1 MNKYFEKEVP
11 SNYELVYKIDA
22 KSKKVG
28 IIFTIVSLVI
38 LVLVMGICAIPLLFK
53 DNIDITFG
61 DMKYFYA
68 YIIFMLS
75 MIVYII
81 LHELV
86 HGIVY
91 KVLTKEKL
99 TFGLSWSCA
108 FCGVPN
114 VYCYRKTALLALVAP
129 LIVFTLIFVP
139 ITIYL
144 YFVDVVF
151 YLLSAFVL
159 GMHLGGCC
167 GDIFMSWLL
176 LTRFKSPKT
185 LINDTGPA
193 QSIYVE
199 KVVYEYDL

>member
-22 KSKKVG
+22 KSKKIG
-28 IIFTIVSLVI
+28 IIFTIASLVI
-38 LVLVMGICAIPLLFK
+38 LAIVMGICAAMLLFK
-53 DNIDITFG
+53 DNISIDI
-61 DMKYFYA
+61 DNVNYLYA
-68 YIIFMLS
+68 YVIFMLS
-75 MIVYII
+75 MVVYII

-129 LIVFTLIFVP
+129 LVVFTLVFVP
-139 ITIYL
+139 ITVYL
-144 YFVDVVF
+144 YFVDVVY
-151 YLLSAFVL
+151 YLLAAFVL

-167 GDIFMSWLL
+167 GDIFMTWLL

-193 QSIYVE
+193 QTIYVE
-199 KVVYEYDL
+199 KVVD

>member
-22 KSKKVG
+22 KSKRIG
-28 IIFTIVSLVI
+28 IIFTIASLVI
-38 LVLVMGICAIPLLFK
+38 LAIVMGICAAMLLFK
-53 DNIDITFG
+53 DNISIDI
-61 DMKYFYA
+61 DNVNYLYA
-68 YIIFMLS
+68 YLIFMLS
-75 MIVYII
+75 MVVYII

-129 LIVFTLIFVP
+129 LVVFTLVFVP
-139 ITIYL
+139 ITVYL
-144 YFVDVVF
+144 YFVDVVY
-151 YLLSAFVL
+151 YLLAAFVL

-167 GDIFMSWLL
+167 GDIFMTWLL

-193 QSIYVE
+193 QTIYVE
-199 KVVYEYDL
+199 KVVD